1 MKQSKKR
8 IKNKQELT
16 PKSGKKKELP
26 KRTIVEF
33 QFTTLLGVKFKNGEG
48 ARLKIMEDG
57 GISCLV
63 KSEERGWIPVKAK
76 LDFIKLKTIIIKKKP
91 DVKK

>member
-8 IKNKQELT
+8 VKNKQELT

-26 KRTIVEF
+26 KKTIAEF
-33 QFTTLLGVKFKNGEG
+33 QFTSTLGIKFKSGEG
-48 ARLKIMEDG
+48 ARIKLMDDG

-63 KSEERGWIPVKAK
+63 RTENNGWQAIKAK
-76 LDFIKLKTIIIKKKP
+76 VDYIKIKTIVIKKKP